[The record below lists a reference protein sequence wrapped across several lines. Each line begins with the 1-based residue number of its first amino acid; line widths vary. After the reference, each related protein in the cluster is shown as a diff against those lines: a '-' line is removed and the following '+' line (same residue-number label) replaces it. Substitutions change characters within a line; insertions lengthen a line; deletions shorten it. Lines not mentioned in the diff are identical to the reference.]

1 MTSLINPSNIDITY
15 PIAGQD
21 NDSQGFRDNF
31 KNIQTGL
38 ETARSEITILQSDL
52 TSAIADIAVKGLETL
67 QYEIPATGAT
77 ITVSGITSVLVVKPA
92 STIASATIVFP
103 TTPTNGKT
111 LNISF
116 GADITALTLS
126 STDTISGTVTSAI
139 TNSYAK
145 WVYSTIG
152 TTWFR
157 IG

>member
-38 ETARSEITILQSDL
+38 DTARSEITILQSDL
-52 TSAIADIAVKGLETL
+52 TAAIADIAVKGIETL
-67 QYEIPATGAT
+67 QYEVPSAGEIIT
-77 ITVSGITSVLVVKPA
+77 ITSGTSVLIVNPV
-92 STIASATIVFP
+92 STIATATIIFP
-103 TTPTNGKT
+103 SSPVNGQT
-111 LNISF
+111 LAITF
-116 GADITALTLS
+116 GAPVTALTVT
-126 STDTISGTVTSAI
+126 STETINGPITSGTS
-139 TNSYAK
+139 NSYAK

>member
-38 ETARSEITILQSDL
+38 DTARSEITILQSDL
-52 TSAIADIAVKGLETL
+52 TAAIADIAVKGIETL
-67 QYEIPATGAT
+67 QYEVPATGAT
-77 ITVSGITSVLVVKPA
+77 ITISSASVLVVNPVA
-92 STIASATIVFP
+92 TIAMSTIVFP
-103 TTPTNGKT
+103 VAPVDGQT
-111 LNISF
+111 LAITF
-116 GADITALTLS
+116 GAAVTSLTLS
-126 STDTISGTVTSAI
+126 SVGTINGSITTASA
-139 TNSYAK
+139 NSYAK
-145 WVYSTIG
+145 WVYSSIG